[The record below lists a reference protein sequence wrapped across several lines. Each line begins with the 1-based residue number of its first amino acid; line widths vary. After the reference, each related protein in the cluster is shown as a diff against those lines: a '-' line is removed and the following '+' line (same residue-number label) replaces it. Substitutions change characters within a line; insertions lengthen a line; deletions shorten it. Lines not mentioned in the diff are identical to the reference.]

1 MTEVTRRLWKDLMSS
16 TRIQLWI
23 AEHTK
28 VTESWKDIDFIPD
41 FNRFYLIEEGNG
53 FIRIGDTEMYPT
65 GRQLVLMPAGIR
77 QSYSTINDN
86 TYSKYWC
93 HFSAT
98 VGDIRL
104 FDVMETP
111 YVLTIASEHEWN
123 AWVSLF
129 RSLKENSHNDTIASS
144 FRVNA
149 LLMEIVASF
158 VEQIGEVKFNRTS
171 VVVDKIHTVI
181 QYMEQRFGEPLTIDE
196 LAKLIHYH
204 PNYFIQ
210 VFKQFTGRSPIQYLN
225 HLRLE
230 RAKQWLTATDLSVSE
245 IAERV
250 GMTLFYF
257 SRLFKENSGFTPSGY
272 RQISRTAL

>member
-1 MTEVTRRLWKDLMSS
+1 MTEDTRRLWKDLMSS
-16 TRIQLWI
+16 TRVQLWI

-28 VTESWKDIDFIPD
+28 VTESWKDFDFIPD
-41 FNRFYLIEEGNG
+41 FNRFYLIEEGDG
-53 FIRIGDTEMYPT
+53 LIRIGDIEMYPT
-65 GRQLVLMPAGIR
+65 KRQLVLMPAGIR

-111 YVLTIASEHEWN
+111 YILTIGNEQDWN

-129 RSLKENSHNDTIASS
+129 RSLKENSRYDTIASS

-149 LLMEIVASF
+149 VLMEIMASF
-158 VEQIGEVKFNRTS
+158 VEQIGEIKFNRTS

-181 QYMEQRFGEPLTIDE
+181 QYMEQRFREPLTIDE

-225 HLRLE
+225 NLRLE

-272 RQISRTAL
+272 RQISRTAP